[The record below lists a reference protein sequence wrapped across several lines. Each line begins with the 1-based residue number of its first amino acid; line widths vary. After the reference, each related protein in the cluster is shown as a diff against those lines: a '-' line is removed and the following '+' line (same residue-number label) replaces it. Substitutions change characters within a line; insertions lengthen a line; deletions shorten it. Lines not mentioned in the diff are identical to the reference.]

1 MVSQTIIRKIEEFI
15 SILRGVEKIR
25 VDKVILFGS
34 RSKGKTHKD
43 SDIDIAVVS
52 RDFGKDRYKEGS
64 RLFEIAARVDPRIEP
79 VPISLQSWKKDNW
92 VPLFYEIKRT
102 GVEISLQVSK
112 DKILSGGGY
121 CNTLK

>member
-15 SILRGVEKIR
+15 SILRGVEKIH

-43 SDIDIAVVS
+43 SDIDIAIVS

-64 RLFEIAARVDPRIEP
+64 KLFEIAAKVDPRIEP
-79 VPISLQSWKKDNW
+79 VPISSQSWEKDNW
-92 VPLFYEIKRT
+92 VPLFYEIKKT
-102 GVEISLQVSK
+102 GVEIR
-112 DKILSGGGY
+112 
-121 CNTLK
+121 TLVTENRVKRQNIVRDR

>member
-15 SILRGVEKIR
+15 NILRGVEKIR

-64 RLFEIAARVDPRIEP
+64 MLFEIAAKVDPRIEP
-79 VPISLQSWKKDNW
+79 VPISSQSWEKDNW
-92 VPLFYEIKRT
+92 VPLFYEIKKT
-102 GVEISLQVSK
+102 GVEIR
-112 DKILSGGGY
+112 
-121 CNTLK
+121 T